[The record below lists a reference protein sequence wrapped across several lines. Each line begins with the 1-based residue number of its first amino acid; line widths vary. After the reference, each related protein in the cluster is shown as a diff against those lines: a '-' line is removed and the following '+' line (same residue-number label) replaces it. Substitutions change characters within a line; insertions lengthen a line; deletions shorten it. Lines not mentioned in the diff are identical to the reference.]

1 MLVRLIYTSRAP
13 SPHPNDLSNILH
25 TSRTMNPRFGITG
38 ALCFL
43 DGAYMQYLEGEE
55 PEVRA
60 LYAAIERDE
69 RHQSPR
75 LLELTRI
82 QVRFFPAWSMALLKW
97 DERLE
102 TIFQGFAT
110 GRHST
115 STKPRSKRRRL
126 PSARWRGR
134 RTGARRDAGMTPG

>member
-110 GRHST
+110 GQALDLYETPEQEAAVIFRA
-115 STKPRSKRRRL
+115 L
-126 PSARWRGR
+126 ARTPNWR
-134 RTGARRDAGMTPG
+134 AA